1 MSETGGPSDAEMLV
15 ELGRWPV
22 IRPGVGQYIYS
33 LFFLNVFTYIGIGTI
48 VYGFTAHTQDWGSR
62 APMSLFL
69 IALGLLPSAY
79 VLGMRVEVSGGQVSK
94 IFLFGLL
101 RETIPLDELAV
112 NEKPEYSG
120 VLPVSHAR
128 FMRANGRG
136 AFSLYRSYMWRS
148 SDVDLLLGLASQ
160 PWDPE
165 ASMKRQN
172 VRLIAA
178 VILVGIVG
186 FILFVIT
193 LSNAGP
199 NGSVLGVPVR

>member
-1 MSETGGPSDAEMLV
+1 M
-15 ELGRWPV
+15 

>member
-1 MSETGGPSDAEMLV
+1 M
-15 ELGRWPV
+15 
-22 IRPGVGQYIYS
+22 
-33 LFFLNVFTYIGIGTI
+33 
-48 VYGFTAHTQDWGSR
+48 
-62 APMSLFL
+62 
-69 IALGLLPSAY
+69 
-79 VLGMRVEVSGGQVSK
+79 
-94 IFLFGLL
+94 
-101 RETIPLDELAV
+101 
-112 NEKPEYSG
+112 
-120 VLPVSHAR
+120 
-128 FMRANGRG
+128 
-136 AFSLYRSYMWRS
+136 YRSYMWRS